1 MSGLYLEDY
10 TVGRVFETVP
20 VTLNA
25 DEIIWFAEL
34 HDPQLFHTDPE
45 AAKESAFGE
54 HVASGFQ
61 TVAIATGQ
69 FISTGAVDGTG
80 LGGPGMD
87 KIRWTAPVRPG
98 ETLSTRVEILEA
110 RLTRSDPGRGVVT
123 LGFSVETESGL
134 VLTFEATIFVRS
146 RAGGNAD

>member
-10 TVGRVFETVP
+10 TAGRVFETVP